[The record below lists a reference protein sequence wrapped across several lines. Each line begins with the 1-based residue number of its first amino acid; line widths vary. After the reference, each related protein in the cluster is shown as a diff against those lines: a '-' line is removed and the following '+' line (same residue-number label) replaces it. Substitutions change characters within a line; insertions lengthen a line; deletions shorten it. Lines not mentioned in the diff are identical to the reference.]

1 MQSADTS
8 PVDTRASPDRSSSR
22 SSGGS
27 SSFVPNTGSAAR
39 DYCTIE
45 RTLLSFTRLGLVLFV
60 LSVSLL
66 LKARLPGPEDEDN
79 ETGGAAALPLGTIY
93 FAASLLAIVSGWMG
107 YESDLKGLLKERAF
121 VGGYKFTE
129 IVVVLVAM
137 LLFATCLLLLKADYE
152 TGSQSR
158 DDPAKSHYKLPTTTP
173 PMAATRRSSRL
184 SSATKTEPKRESSE
198 DAWDRC
204 AACKPD
210 AVAPSKAK
218 TVWAECEKCGTW
230 FHWDCVGE
238 GGDINLIDKWYC
250 KPCLVANP
258 DLQITILPTR
268 KSTRKRARLDYANI
282 EAGVPPAQTDPNRW
296 MAMIQDKTIHPDSFK
311 RARGEELTKEW
322 VEREE
327 WAMTE
332 PVVIESPEGLGMTMP
347 EPEFTIND
355 VVELVGAD
363 VPVEVI
369 GTPRSPLSTHSHS
382 VADVATQSTSPGW
395 TLGAWAGY
403 YNTPEPRDKIRNVIS
418 LEVSGTPLAE
428 KISPP
433 RLVREIDWVEHVWP
447 AGKKGK
453 GQYPKVQLYCLM
465 SVARCWTD
473 WHVDF
478 AGSSVYYHILRG
490 SKVFYFVRPT
500 PANLNAYEKWSGSE
514 NQGTTWFG
522 DLVDKVIKVELTA
535 GNTMIIPT
543 GWIHCVYTPEDSLV
557 FGGNFLHSY
566 NIPTQLRIRDIEI
579 NTRVPKKFRFP
590 FFTKICWYA
599 ADKYVRDLKAK
610 EDISPRILEGLG
622 SLATFLVSEARMI
635 ERGGKEKEK
644 EGKDQVP
651 GDRVREP
658 SALARELRWRVRN
671 ARGLDSDG
679 EGSGAPVAPPTTNG
693 VGTGS
698 KRKRTEETSPAPKVE
713 PQIEAK
719 IEEEK
724 SESPVVFKHFVPR
737 KWTEVRRD
745 SAVTTCFVDPSSIH
759 EEEAMDK
766 LVQEGT
772 AGAAELQ
779 TKVDTI
785 VKTRR
790 HKDKD
795 GKTVAER
802 QTITRTLDIY
812 TWDENATRDVDMP
825 MENDTSA

>member
-1 MQSADTS
+1 M
-8 PVDTRASPDRSSSR
+8 VDTRGTSDCSPSR
-22 SSGGS
+22 SSTSS

-45 RTLLSFTRLGLVLFV
+45 RTLLSFSRLGLVLFV
-60 LSVSLL
+60 LSTSLL
-66 LKARLPGPEDEDN
+66 LKARLPGPEDEDT
-79 ETGGAAALPLGTIY
+79 ETGGPAALPLGTI
-93 FAASLLAIVSGWMG
+93 FMVTSILAIISGWMG
-107 YESDLKGLLKERAF
+107 YESDLKGLREERAF

-129 IVVVLVAM
+129 IVVIFVAM

-152 TGSQSR
+152 
-158 DDPAKSHYKLPTTTP
+158 LPTTTP

-184 SSATKTEPKRESSE
+184 NSAVKPEPKRESSE
-198 DAWDRC
+198 DSWDRC

-230 FHWDCVGE
+230 FHWDCVSE
-238 GGDINLIDKWYC
+238 GGDINLVDKWYC
-250 KPCLVANP
+250 KTCLATNP
-258 DLQITILPTR
+258 ELQITLLPPTR
-268 KSTRKRARLDYANI
+268 KSSRKRARLDYANI
-282 EAGVPPAQTDPNRW
+282 EAGVPPDQSDPNRW
-296 MAMIQDKTIHPDSFK
+296 MSIIRDKLIHPDSFK
-311 RARGEELTKEW
+311 RVKGEDLTKEW
-322 VEREE
+322 VENNE

-347 EPEFTIND
+347 GPEFEIND
-355 VVELVGAD
+355 VVQLVGAD
-363 VPVEVI
+363 VAVEVI
-369 GTPRSPLSTHSHS
+369 
-382 VADVATQSTSPGW
+382 DVATQSTSPGW
-395 TLGAWAGY
+395 TLGSWAEY
-403 YNTPEPRDKIRNVIS
+403 YNTPEPSRDKIRNVIS
-418 LEVSGTPLAE
+418 LEVSSTPLAE

-433 RLVREIDWVEHVWP
+433 RIVHEIDWVEHVWP

-473 WHVDF
+473 WHIDF
-478 AGSSVYYHILRG
+478 AGSSVYYHILKG
-490 SKVFYFVRPT
+490 SKIFYFVKPT

-514 NQGTTWFG
+514 NQGTTWLG

-566 NIPTQLRIRDIEI
+566 NIATQLRIRDIEI

-610 EDISPRILEGLG
+610 EEFSPRVLEGLA
-622 SLATFLVSEARMI
+622 SLASFLVSEARVI
-635 ERGGKEKEK
+635 ERGAGKEKEK
-644 EGKDQVP
+644 EAREQVP

-658 SALARELRWRVRN
+658 GALARELRWRVRN

-679 EGSGAPVAPPTTNG
+679 EGSGPPVAPPSTNG
-693 VGTGS
+693 TGNGT
-698 KRKRTEETSPAPKVE
+698 KRKRTEEPAP
-713 PQIEAK
+713 K

-724 SESPVVFKHFVPR
+724 PESPVVFKNFVPR

-790 HKDKD
+790 YNDKDQD
-795 GKTVAER
+795 GKTVVER

-812 TWDENATRDVDMP
+812 TWDEKATRDTDVP
-825 MENDTSA
+825 MESANDTSATS

>member
-1 MQSADTS
+1 
-8 PVDTRASPDRSSSR
+8 
-22 SSGGS
+22 
-27 SSFVPNTGSAAR
+27 
-39 DYCTIE
+39 
-45 RTLLSFTRLGLVLFV
+45 
-60 LSVSLL
+60 
-66 LKARLPGPEDEDN
+66 
-79 ETGGAAALPLGTIY
+79 
-93 FAASLLAIVSGWMG
+93 
-107 YESDLKGLLKERAF
+107 
-121 VGGYKFTE
+121 
-129 IVVVLVAM
+129 
-137 LLFATCLLLLKADYE
+137 
-152 TGSQSR
+152 
-158 DDPAKSHYKLPTTTP
+158 
-173 PMAATRRSSRL
+173 MAATRRSSRL
-184 SSATKTEPKRESSE
+184 NSATKPESKRENSE
-198 DAWDRC
+198 ETWDRC

-210 AVAPSKAK
+210 MVRPASSKAK

-238 GGDINLIDKWYC
+238 GGDINLVDKWYC
-250 KPCLVANP
+250 KSCLAAHP
-258 DLQITILPTR
+258 ELQITLLPPTR
-268 KSTRKRARLDYANI
+268 KSSRKRARLDYANI
-282 EAGVPPAQTDPNRW
+282 EAGVPPDQSDPNRW
-296 MAMIQDKTIHPDSFK
+296 MSIIQGKAIHPDSFK
-311 RARGEELTKEW
+311 RVKGEELTKEW
-322 VEREE
+322 VEKDEYS
-327 WAMTE
+327 MTE
-332 PVVIESPEGLGMTMP
+332 PVVIESPDGLGMTMP
-347 EPEFTIND
+347 GPEFGISD
-355 VVELVGAD
+355 VVDLVGAD

-369 GTPRSPLSTHSHS
+369 
-382 VADVATQSTSPGW
+382 DVATQSTSPGW
-395 TLGAWAGY
+395 TLGSWAEY
-403 YNTPEPRDKIRNVIS
+403 YTTPEPNRDKIRNVIS

-478 AGSSVYYHILRG
+478 AGSSVYYHILKG

-522 DLVDKVIKVELTA
+522 DLVDKVVKVELTA

-566 NIPTQLRIRDIEI
+566 NIATQLRIRDIEI

-610 EDISPRILEGLG
+610 EDISPRILEGLA
-622 SLATFLVSEARMI
+622 SLVTFLVSEARVI
-635 ERGGKEKEK
+635 ERGGKDKEK
-644 EGKDQVP
+644 EARDQVP

-658 SALARELRWRVRN
+658 GALARELRWRVRN

-679 EGSGAPVAPPTTNG
+679 EGSGSPVAVPPTNG
-693 VGTGS
+693 VGAGA
-698 KRKRTEETSPAPKVE
+698 KRKRTEEPAPTPTPAPAPKS
-713 PQIEAK
+713 
-719 IEEEK
+719 EEEK
-724 SESPVVFKHFVPR
+724 PESPVVFKNFIPR

-790 HKDKD
+790 YKDKDQD
-795 GKTVAER
+795 GKTVVER

-812 TWDENATRDVDMP
+812 TWDENGTKDMDVP
-825 MENDTSA
+825 MESTNDTSAAPAA

>member
-1 MQSADTS
+1 
-8 PVDTRASPDRSSSR
+8 
-22 SSGGS
+22 
-27 SSFVPNTGSAAR
+27 
-39 DYCTIE
+39 
-45 RTLLSFTRLGLVLFV
+45 
-60 LSVSLL
+60 
-66 LKARLPGPEDEDN
+66 
-79 ETGGAAALPLGTIY
+79 
-93 FAASLLAIVSGWMG
+93 
-107 YESDLKGLLKERAF
+107 
-121 VGGYKFTE
+121 
-129 IVVVLVAM
+129 
-137 LLFATCLLLLKADYE
+137 
-152 TGSQSR
+152 
-158 DDPAKSHYKLPTTTP
+158 
-173 PMAATRRSSRL
+173 MAATRRSSRL
-184 SSATKTEPKRESSE
+184 NSATKPESKRENSE
-198 DAWDRC
+198 ETWDRC

-210 AVAPSKAK
+210 AGRSAPSKAK

-238 GGDINLIDKWYC
+238 GGDINLVDKWYC
-250 KPCLVANP
+250 KTCLAAFP
-258 DLQITILPTR
+258 ELEITLLPPTR
-268 KSTRKRARLDYANI
+268 KSSRKRARLDYANI
-282 EAGVPPAQTDPNRW
+282 EAGVPPDQSDPNRW
-296 MAMIQDKTIHPDSFK
+296 MSIIQDKVIHPDSFK
-311 RARGEELTKEW
+311 RLKGEELTKDW
-322 VEREE
+322 VENND

-332 PVVIESPEGLGMTMP
+332 PVVIDSPEGLGMTMP
-347 EPEFTIND
+347 GPEFTIHD

-369 GTPRSPLSTHSHS
+369 GTSIVASSVPHS
-382 VADVATQSTSPGW
+382 AITDVATQSTSPGW
-395 TLGAWAGY
+395 TLGSWAEY
-403 YNTPEPRDKIRNVIS
+403 YSTPEPNRDKIRNVIS

-453 GQYPKVQLYCLM
+453 GQYPK
-465 SVARCWTD
+465 D

-478 AGSSVYYHILRG
+478 AGSSVYYHILKG
-490 SKVFYFVRPT
+490 SKVFYFVKPT

-522 DLVDKVIKVELTA
+522 DLVDKVVKVELSA

-590 FFTKICWYA
+590 FFTKNRICWYA

-610 EDISPRILEGLG
+610 EDLSLRVLEGLA
-622 SLATFLVSEARMI
+622 SLTTFLVSEARAI
-635 ERGGKEKEK
+635 ERGGKDKEK
-644 EGKDQVP
+644 EVKDQVP

-658 SALARELRWRVRN
+658 GSLARELRWRVRN

-679 EGSGAPVAPPTTNG
+679 EGSGSSAPAPATNG
-693 VGTGS
+693 VGTGT
-698 KRKRTEETSPAPKVE
+698 KRKRTEEPAPKS
-713 PQIEAK
+713 
-719 IEEEK
+719 EEEK
-724 SESPVVFKHFVPR
+724 SESPVVFRNFIPR

-790 HKDKD
+790 FKDKDHD
-795 GKTVAER
+795 GKTVVER

-812 TWDENATRDVDMP
+812 TWDENVTKDVDVP
-825 MENDTSA
+825 MESANDSSSAA